1 MESTP
6 ESTERLSSLLG
17 KVRADELTELYER
30 HGVDNVPDLVTE
42 IRRDGSSTIATWVF
56 RSGEGVH
63 YDEIVMDVATKVG
76 LKDYPAEVTDETE
89 LELLV
94 VQHLVRKHFDSLSP

>member
-1 MESTP
+1 MKNVRDIARLEEVEKSKISCFNPNRGDRGERLRTP

-30 HGVDNVPDLVTE
+30 HKVDNVPDLVTE
-42 IRRDGSSTIATWVF
+42 IRRDGSSTIATWGF

-63 YDEIVMDVATKVG
+63 YDEIVMDG
-76 LKDYPAEVTDETE
+76 
-89 LELLV
+89 
-94 VQHLVRKHFDSLSP
+94 